1 MSALGVLR
9 WKYVGCSSRM
19 LWLFLLCAMSG
30 AEAYPYQHKAPQFAV
45 GQEWSIRSTPE
56 TTAKVVIGR
65 IEVRQGRVI
74 VNVAIVDIP
83 PLAIDSPGTGVSEI
97 DHAPFEESTLARSV
111 GRLLATAVAPP
122 PGFEVGYREWKAK
135 RGGVF
140 TVSVSQVIAL
150 AQKTLARG
158 GATS

>member
-1 MSALGVLR
+1 
-9 WKYVGCSSRM
+9 
-19 LWLFLLCAMSG
+19 MSG
-30 AEAYPYQHKAPQFAV
+30 AEPYLYQHIAPKFVV
-45 GQEWSIRSTPE
+45 GQEWSIASTPE

-65 IEVRQGRVI
+65 IEVGQGRVI

-83 PLAIDSPGTGVSEI
+83 PLAIDTFGAGVREI

-111 GRLLATAVAPP
+111 GRLLATGVAPP
-122 PGFEVGYREWKAK
+122 PGFEVGYEEWKAK

-158 GATS
+158 GTTS

>member
-1 MSALGVLR
+1 M
-9 WKYVGCSSRM
+9 
-19 LWLFLLCAMSG
+19 FG
-30 AEAYPYQHKAPQFAV
+30 AKAYPGQHIAPKFAV
-45 GQEWSIRSTPE
+45 GQEWSIRSTSE

-74 VNVAIVDIP
+74 VNVAVVDIP
-83 PLAIDSPGTGVSEI
+83 PLAIDTFGTGVREI

-111 GRLLATAVAPP
+111 DQLLATGVAPP
-122 PGFEVGYREWKAK
+122 PGFEVGYKEWKAK

-150 AQKTLARG
+150 AQRTLARG
-158 GATS
+158 GTTS